1 MVTKK
6 ILLIPIVLMSCL
18 AAGCEYETYV
28 VPLRDWLDLNGYVSD
43 IPRFKVYN
51 PDEEKTGG
59 FSDYEDYVRTAI
71 RSRTVTAEEVSK
83 NIPKSIVTD
92 SYVEYKIS
100 CSIRQMEYCQIR
112 VFENGYVATYAY
124 KYKDII
130 GSFLGS
136 PKDQKVTYKIDEDK
150 AKEIIELAAN
160 RYLEIKEEQKATEA
174 ELKEETKIENVLS
187 TFEQSENIPNIR
199 VNYNIPDGAYP
210 SYFPDTNHD
219 LLGELKEIEYEDATD
234 EFIYEKVRLNDLI
247 YRIDDTL
254 VVTLYNH
261 ISNEQETNYDLLSVR
276 VINNGK
282 FPADKYFYRYYKID
296 PQKGLG
302 LVQKAKQLYV
312 NSDQK

>member
-18 AAGCEYETYV
+18 AAGCEYDTYI
-28 VPLRDWLDLNGYVSD
+28 VPLRDWLDLNGPVTCMPYFGVH
-43 IPRFKVYN
+43 N
-51 PDEEKTGG
+51 TEEEKTGG
-59 FSDYEDYVRTAI
+59 FTDYEGYVRTAI

-150 AKEIIELAAN
+150 AKEIIELATA
-160 RYLEIKEEQKATEA
+160 RYLEIKEEQETTKA
-174 ELKEETKIENVLS
+174 ELKEETKIENILN
-187 TFEQSENIPNIR
+187 TLEQSEDIPN
-199 VNYNIPDGAYP
+199 VWVGYNFSGDAYP
-210 SYFPDTNHD
+210 SYFPDTNRD
-219 LLGELKEIEYEDATD
+219 LLGKLKEIEYEDATD
-234 EFIYEKVRLNDLI
+234 EFIYEKVRQEDLV
-247 YRIDDTL
+247 YRVSDSL
-254 VVTLYNH
+254 VISLYNH
-261 ISNEQETNYDLLSVR
+261 ISNEQETNYDLLSIR
-276 VINNGK
+276 VINNGR
-282 FPADKYFYRYYKID
+282 FPSEKYYYRYYKIN

-302 LVQKAKQLYV
+302 LIQKARQLYI
-312 NSDQK
+312 NRD